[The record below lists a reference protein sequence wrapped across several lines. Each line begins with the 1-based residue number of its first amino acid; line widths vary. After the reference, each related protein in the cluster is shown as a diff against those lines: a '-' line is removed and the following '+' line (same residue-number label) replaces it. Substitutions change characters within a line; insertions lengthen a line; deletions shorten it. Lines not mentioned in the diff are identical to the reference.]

1 MPLFLQIPHT
11 VLRQSDTVFCLMI
24 SFWTILLPVLP
35 FIPWLIRP
43 DRPFVTALPPFA
55 NAHTALWRYCR
66 GSTAAYVPWKKYKT
80 WHGICFMLSV
90 QRKKSSFRVQ
100 KT

>member
-11 VLRQSDTVFCLMI
+11 VLRQSDTVFIHVMKKNG
-24 SFWTILLPVLP
+24 VL
-35 FIPWLIRP
+35 RA
-43 DRPFVTALPPFA
+43 TALSRA
-55 NAHTALWRYCR
+55 RGKGEVWRGETSGLR
-66 GSTAAYVPWKKYKT
+66 TLSGFLPSKFGVQGFSLEKYKT